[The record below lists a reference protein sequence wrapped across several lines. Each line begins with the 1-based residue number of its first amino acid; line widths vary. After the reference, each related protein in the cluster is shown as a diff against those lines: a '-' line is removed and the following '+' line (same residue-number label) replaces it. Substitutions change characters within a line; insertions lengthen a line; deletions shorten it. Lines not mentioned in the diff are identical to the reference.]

1 MERQVKIRSMVNA
14 QVGVSESTLGFK
26 RTWAKK
32 GQLLAIPFEVV
43 EQLLWSDGF
52 KRMIDTGILYIEDM
66 QDKKDLGIEP
76 LDADKPV
83 NIIVLTDQ
91 RIEELMTSTPID
103 VFKIEVQSIPRVQV
117 DNLIEYSIEHQL
129 VDSAKCTFLKQ
140 LTGKDIF
147 KAISTREEDRL
158 IEEKERKRQEN
169 AASEG
174 RR

>member
-1 MERQVKIRSMVNA
+1 MDRQVKIRNMVNA
-14 QVGVSESTLGFK
+14 QVGVNDSSLGVK
-26 RTWAKK
+26 RVWGKK
-32 GQLLAIPFEVV
+32 GQLLALPYEIV

-52 KRMIDTGILYIEDM
+52 KRMIDSGMLYIEDM

-76 LDADKPV
+76 IDAETPV
-83 NIIVLTDQ
+83 NIIVLSDK

-103 VFKIEVQSIPRVQV
+103 VFKKEILNVPRVQV
-117 DNLIEYSIEHQL
+117 DALIEYSIDHQL
-129 VDSAKCTFLKQ
+129 VDSAKCTFLKK

-147 KAISTREEDRL
+147 KAISVREEDRL
-158 IEEKERKRQEN
+158 IEERERKRQEY